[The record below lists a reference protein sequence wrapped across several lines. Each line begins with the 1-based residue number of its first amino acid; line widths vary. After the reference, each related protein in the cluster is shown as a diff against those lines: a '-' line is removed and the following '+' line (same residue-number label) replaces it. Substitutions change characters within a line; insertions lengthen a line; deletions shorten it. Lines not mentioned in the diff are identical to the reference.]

1 MSAALTW
8 FVTGTDTNAGKTT
21 VCKALL
27 LAARARGLRATGYK
41 PIESGCPPKQEF
53 GSDARALAEAAG
65 SAPQCSYVF
74 EAPVAPLHAAEQEGQ
89 TISTAAIT
97 AKARALRDETDL
109 LLMEGAGGLL
119 VPISSNST
127 IADLAIALAQP
138 LLIVAPDTL
147 GSINH
152 SLLTIEGARQRGLQ
166 VDALVLCERDS
177 GAGQGLANA
186 SQIRNYGKIEVLHLG
201 HSRTLEELGL
211 AGETLLEALLAIRS
225 ADNPN

>member
-1 MSAALTW
+1 
-8 FVTGTDTNAGKTT
+8 
-21 VCKALL
+21 
-27 LAARARGLRATGYK
+27 
-41 PIESGCPPKQEF
+41 
-53 GSDARALAEAAG
+53 
-65 SAPQCSYVF
+65 
-74 EAPVAPLHAAEQEGQ
+74 
-89 TISTAAIT
+89 
-97 AKARALRDETDL
+97 
-109 LLMEGAGGLL
+109 MEGAGGLL

-166 VDALVLCERDS
+166 VDALVLCERDA